1 MQKKHIIL
9 FKKQTCRKPTFLG
22 WLIIVAILLVAIP
35 FLFQNIYR
43 FLTVNDPVKSKTMVI
58 EGWIP
63 DYSIKK
69 AIKLFRDDHYE
80 NMIVT
85 GIPILQWQP
94 ISNYHNVAEATAA
107 VIKKMGFRD
116 TIYLAP
122 IPSSILRDRTYSTAV
137 VTRELFDAHPQWD
150 KSFNIYSVGVHS
162 RRSRLMFEKAFGD
175 DYNIGI
181 YADSDLSFDPVHWWR
196 NSRGFRNVS
205 NEFMAYLFVRLFFHP
220 DLNTYE
226 KKIELGKYIDS
237 IETFRAKAIAE
248 FANPDE
254 TPLDSIHFNT
264 AYHDPYFYP
273 VNPKYKIKAKFK
285 IDTTG
290 AVFGMATN
298 TARKPNYRV
307 YGHLYFTVS
316 DTAQQLTVY
325 QNVDYMN
332 DPEYG
337 KLLFL
342 PFRDKTCG
350 KTSYGAGRYL
360 DIKIPRSD
368 SVYLDFNKAYNPY
381 CAYADRWSCP
391 LVPFENH
398 LEVHIFAG
406 EKKYRDTH

>member
-1 MQKKHIIL
+1 MKNKYLKLYKKT
-9 FKKQTCRKPTFLG
+9 TCRQPTLLG
-22 WLIIVAILLVAIP
+22 WLIIIALIWLITPLL
-35 FLFQNIYR
+35 LQSSYR
-43 FLTVNDPVKSKTMVI
+43 FLTVNKPVKSKTMVI

-69 AIKLFRDDHYE
+69 ALQLFRDDHYE
-80 NMIVT
+80 HMIVT

-94 ISNYHNVAEATAA
+94 ISHYHNVAEASAA

-137 VTRELFDAHPQWD
+137 ATKALFEQHPQWG

-175 DYNIGI
+175 DYQIGI
-181 YADSDLSFDPVHWWR
+181 YADTDESFDAVHWWR
-196 NSRGFRNVS
+196 SSRGFRNVG
-205 NEFMAYLFVRLFFHP
+205 NEMMAYWFVRFFFHP
-220 DLNTYE
+220 DIQQY
-226 KKIELGKYIDS
+226 KKQIALGQYIDS
-237 IETFRAKAIAE
+237 IEQLRAKAIAE
-248 FANPDE
+248 FADSAQ
-254 TPLDSIHFNT
+254 TPLDSLHFYTAYQDPIYFPVNT
-264 AYHDPYFYP
+264 AFR
-273 VNPKYKIKAKFK
+273 IKARFE

-290 AVFGMATN
+290 EIFGMATN

-307 YGHLYFTVS
+307 YGHLHFMIG

-325 QNVDYMN
+325 QNTDYMN

-337 KLLFL
+337 KLLFI
-342 PFRDKTCG
+342 PFRDQTNG
-350 KTSYGAGRYL
+350 RSTYGAGRYL
-360 DIKIPRSD
+360 DITIPASD
-368 SVYLDFNKAYNPY
+368 SIYLDFNKAYNPY

-398 LEVHIFAG
+398 LKVSILAG
-406 EKKYRDTH
+406 EKRYRDTH